1 MRIREG
7 NDFTFNWEIER
18 GGVAEDIQSAISR
31 RLLLKRHRDVRE
43 ITDYEIIGDGNI
55 IHTEFTPDMLF
66 GLGDYILEL
75 HYVLS
80 DTSLSDEDRRCAVD
94 VDAFTIVARTAMAD
108 NVTEMAQTSD
118 IALALRG
125 KSAYELWLETH
136 EGTEEDY
143 FTWLRE
149 PSVTAGAYA
158 TGQGDY
164 AKEQGDYAKEQ
175 GEYAKEQGDYV
186 LGLQVLS
193 AVDYSDTNDY
203 NEI

>member
-18 GGVAEDIQSAISR
+18 GGIAEDIQSAISR
-31 RLLLKRHRDVRE
+31 KLFLKRHREARE
-43 ITDYEIIGDGNI
+43 ITDYDIIGDGNI

-80 DTSLSDEDRRCAVD
+80 DPTLSDEDRRCAVD
-94 VDAFTIVARTAMAD
+94 VDAFTIVARTSMAD

-125 KSAYELWLETH
+125 KSAYDLWIDGGGV
-136 EGTEEDY
+136 GTVEDY
-143 FTWLRE
+143 IAWLRE
-149 PSVTAGAYA
+149 PAVTAGAYA
-158 TGQGDY
+158 T
-164 AKEQGDYAKEQ
+164 EQGDYALAQ
-175 GEYAKEQGDYV
+175 GSYAKEQGDYV
-186 LGLQVLS
+186 AGLQVLN
-193 AVDYSDTNDY
+193 AVIYSETEY

>member
-1 MRIREG
+1 MKIREG
-7 NDFTFNWEIER
+7 NDFAHNWEIER
-18 GGVAEDIQSAISR
+18 GGIAENLRSTISR
-31 RLLLKRHRDVRE
+31 KLFLKKHREARE
-43 ITDYEIIGDGNI
+43 ITDYDIIGEGNI
-55 IHTEFTPDMLF
+55 IHTKFTPDMLF

-80 DTSLSDEDRRCAVD
+80 DPTLSDEDRRCAVD

-143 FTWLRE
+143 FTWLQE
-149 PSVTAGAYA
+149 PAITAGGYA
-158 TGQGDY
+158 T
-164 AKEQGDYAKEQ
+164 EQGDYALAQ
-175 GEYAKEQGDYV
+175 GNYAKAQGDYV
-186 LGLQVLS
+186 TGLQILNSVE
-193 AVDYSDTNDY
+193 YGETEY

>member
-7 NDFTFNWEIER
+7 NDFTFNWAIQR

-31 RLLLKRHRDVRE
+31 KLFLKRLGKARE
-43 ITDYEIIGDGNI
+43 ITGYKIIGDGNI
-55 IHTEFTPDMLF
+55 IHVEFTPDMLF
-66 GLGDYILEL
+66 GLGDYVLEL

-80 DTSLSDEDRRCAVD
+80 DHTLSDGDRRCAVD

-108 NVTEMAQTSD
+108 NVTELAQTSD

-125 KSAYELWLETH
+125 KSAYDLWLETH

-158 TGQGDY
+158 TEQGNY
-164 AKEQGDYAKEQ
+164 AKEQGNYAKEQ
-175 GEYAKEQGDYV
+175 GEYVA
-186 LGLQVLS
+186 GLQIIS
-193 AVDYSDTNDY
+193 AVLYDETEY

>member
-7 NDFTFNWEIER
+7 NDFTLNWEIER
-18 GGVAEDIQSAISR
+18 GGIAEDIQSAISR
-31 RLLLKRHRDVRE
+31 RLLLKRHREVRE

-55 IHTEFTPDMLF
+55 IHTEFTPDVLF
-66 GLGDYILEL
+66 GLGDYVLEL

-80 DTSLSDEDRRCAVD
+80 DISLSDEDRRCAVD

-125 KSAYELWLETH
+125 KSAYDLWIDSGGV
-136 EGTEEDY
+136 GTVDDY
-143 FTWLRE
+143 IAWLRE
-149 PSVTAGAYA
+149 PSVTAAGYA
-158 TGQGDY
+158 T
-164 AKEQGDYAKEQ
+164 EQGDYALAQ
-175 GEYAKEQGDYV
+175 GNYAKAQGNYV
-186 LGLQVLS
+186 AGLQTLNSVE
-193 AVDYSDTNDY
+193 YGETEY

>member
-7 NDFTFNWEIER
+7 NDFTHNWAIER
-18 GGVAEDIQSAISR
+18 GGIAENIQSAISR
-31 RLLLKRHRDVRE
+31 KLLLKRHREVRE
-43 ITDYEIIGDGNI
+43 ITDYDIVGGGNI

-66 GLGDYILEL
+66 GLGDYVLEL

-80 DTSLSDEDRRCAVD
+80 DTSLSDEDRMCAVD

-125 KSAYELWLETH
+125 KSAYDLWIDGGGV
-136 EGTEEDY
+136 GTVEDY
-143 FTWLRE
+143 IAWLRE
-149 PSVTAGAYA
+149 PSVTAAGYA
-158 TGQGDY
+158 TEQGDYALVQGNYAKAQGDY
-164 AKEQGDYAKEQ
+164 AKD
-175 GEYAKEQGDYV
+175 QGDYV
-186 LGLQVLS
+186 AGLQILS
-193 AVDYSDTNDY
+193 SVEYRETEY

>member
-7 NDFTFNWEIER
+7 NDFTFNWAIER
-18 GGVAEDIQSAISR
+18 GGIAEDIQSAISR
-31 RLLLKRHRDVRE
+31 KLFLKRHGEARE
-43 ITDYEIIGDGNI
+43 ITGYKIIGDGNI

-66 GLGDYILEL
+66 GLGDYVLEL

-94 VDAFTIVARTAMAD
+94 VDAFTIVARTAMAA
-108 NVTEMAQTSD
+108 NVTEMVQTSD

-149 PSVTAGAYA
+149 PSVTAAGYA
-158 TGQGDY
+158 T
-164 AKEQGDYAKEQ
+164 EQGDYAKAQ
-175 GEYAKEQGDYV
+175 GNYAKAQGNYAKDQGDYV
-186 LGLQVLS
+186 AGLQILS
-193 AVDYSDTNDY
+193 SIEYGETEY

>member
-7 NDFTFNWEIER
+7 NDFTLNWEIER
-18 GGVAEDIQSAISR
+18 GGVAENIQSAISR
-31 RLLLKRHRDVRE
+31 KLFLKRHREVRE

-66 GLGDYILEL
+66 GLGDYVLEL

-80 DTSLSDEDRRCAVD
+80 DTSLSDENRRCAVD

-108 NVTEMAQTSD
+108 NATEMAQTSD

-125 KSAYELWLETH
+125 KSAYDLWLETH

-149 PSVTAGAYA
+149 PAVTAAGYA
-158 TGQGDY
+158 TDQGDYALAKGNYAKAQGDY
-164 AKEQGDYAKEQ
+164 AKD
-175 GEYAKEQGDYV
+175 QGDYV
-186 LGLQVLS
+186 AGLQILS
-193 AVDYSDTNDY
+193 SVEYGETEY

>member
-7 NDFTFNWEIER
+7 NDFAYNWEIER
-18 GGVAEDIQSAISR
+18 GGIAENIQSALSR
-31 RLLLKRHRDVRE
+31 KLLLKRHREVRE
-43 ITDYEIIGDGNI
+43 ITDYDIIGDGNI

-80 DTSLSDEDRRCAVD
+80 DPTLSDEDRKCAVD

-125 KSAYELWLETH
+125 KSAYDLWLETH

-149 PSVTAGAYA
+149 PAVTAGAYA
-158 TGQGDY
+158 T
-164 AKEQGDYAKEQ
+164 EQGDYAKAQ
-175 GEYAKEQGDYV
+175 GNYAKAQGLYAKEQGDYV
-186 LGLQVLS
+186 AGLQILNSVE
-193 AVDYSDTNDY
+193 YGETEY

>member
-7 NDFTFNWEIER
+7 NDFTLNWEIER
-18 GGVAEDIQSAISR
+18 GGIAEDIQSAISR
-31 RLLLKRHRDVRE
+31 RLLLKRHREVRE
-43 ITDYEIIGDGNI
+43 ITDYEIIGEGNI
-55 IHTEFTPDMLF
+55 IHAEFTPDMLF
-66 GLGDYILEL
+66 GLGDYVLEL

-80 DTSLSDEDRRCAVD
+80 DPTLSDEDRRCAVD

-125 KSAYELWLETH
+125 KSAYDLWLETH

-158 TGQGDY
+158 T
-164 AKEQGDYAKEQ
+164 EQGDYALNQ
-175 GEYAKEQGDYV
+175 GNYAKAQGNYAKEQGDYV
-186 LGLQVLS
+186 TGLQILNSVE
-193 AVDYSDTNDY
+193 YGETEY

>member
-7 NDFTFNWEIER
+7 NDFTLNWEIER
-18 GGVAEDIQSAISR
+18 GGIAEDIQSAISR
-31 RLLLKRHRDVRE
+31 RLLLKRHREVRE
-43 ITDYEIIGDGNI
+43 ITDYDIIGDGNI

-66 GLGDYILEL
+66 GLGDYVLEL

-80 DTSLSDEDRRCAVD
+80 DISLSYEDRRCAVD

-125 KSAYELWLETH
+125 KSAYELWMETH

-149 PSVTAGAYA
+149 PAITAAGYA
-158 TGQGDY
+158 TEQGDYALAKGNYAKAQGDY
-164 AKEQGDYAKEQ
+164 AKD
-175 GEYAKEQGDYV
+175 QGDYV
-186 LGLQVLS
+186 AGLQILNSVE
-193 AVDYSDTNDY
+193 YGETEY

>member
-7 NDFTFNWEIER
+7 NDFTLNWEIER
-18 GGVAEDIQSAISR
+18 GGIAENIQSAILR
-31 RLLLKRHRDVRE
+31 KLLLKRHREVRE

-66 GLGDYILEL
+66 GLGDYVLEL

-94 VDAFTIVARTAMAD
+94 VDAFTIVARTAMSD
-108 NVTEMAQTSD
+108 NATEMVQTSD

-125 KSAYELWLETH
+125 KSAYDLWIDGGGV
-136 EGTEEDY
+136 GTVDDY
-143 FTWLRE
+143 IAWLRE
-149 PSVTAGAYA
+149 PAITAGGYA
-158 TGQGDY
+158 AGQGDY
-164 AKEQGDYAKEQ
+164 ALAQGNYAK
-175 GEYAKEQGDYV
+175 AQGDYV
-186 LGLQVLS
+186 AGLQVLNAVIYS
-193 AVDYSDTNDY
+193 ATEY

>member
-7 NDFTFNWEIER
+7 NDFTLNWEIER
-18 GGVAEDIQSAISR
+18 GGIAEDIQSAISR
-31 RLLLKRHRDVRE
+31 RLLLKRHREARE
-43 ITDYEIIGDGNI
+43 ITDYEIIGNGNI
-55 IHTEFTPDMLF
+55 IHVEFTPDMLF
-66 GLGDYILEL
+66 GLGDYVLEL

-125 KSAYELWLETH
+125 KSAYDLWRETH

-149 PSVTAGAYA
+149 PSVTAAGYA
-158 TGQGDY
+158 T
-164 AKEQGDYAKEQ
+164 EQGDYALAQ
-175 GEYAKEQGDYV
+175 GNYAKAQGNYAKDQGDYV
-186 LGLQVLS
+186 AGLQILNSVE
-193 AVDYSDTNDY
+193 YGETEY

>member
-7 NDFTFNWEIER
+7 NDFTLNWEIER

-31 RLLLKRHRDVRE
+31 RLLLKRHREVRE
-43 ITDYEIIGDGNI
+43 VTDYEIIGDGNI

-66 GLGDYILEL
+66 GLGDYVLEL

-80 DTSLSDEDRRCAVD
+80 DITLSDEDRRCAVD

-108 NVTEMAQTSD
+108 NGTEMAQTSD

-158 TGQGDY
+158 TTQGDY
-164 AKEQGDYAKEQ
+164 AKEQGNYAKAQ
-175 GEYAKEQGDYV
+175 GLYAKEQGDYV
-186 LGLQVLS
+186 TGLQTLNSVE
-193 AVDYSDTNDY
+193 YGETEY

>member
-7 NDFTFNWEIER
+7 NDFTLNWEIER
-18 GGVAEDIQSAISR
+18 GGIAEDIQSAISR
-31 RLLLKRHRDVRE
+31 KLLLKRHREVKE

-55 IHTEFTPDMLF
+55 IHIEFTPDMLF
-66 GLGDYILEL
+66 GLGDYVLEL

-80 DTSLSDEDRRCAVD
+80 DHTLSDGDRRCAVD

-108 NVTEMAQTSD
+108 NAAEMAQTSD

-158 TGQGDY
+158 T
-164 AKEQGDYAKEQ
+164 EQGDYALAQ
-175 GEYAKEQGDYV
+175 GNYAKAQGNYAKDQGDYV
-186 LGLQVLS
+186 AGLQILS
-193 AVDYSDTNDY
+193 SVEYGETEY

>member
-7 NDFTFNWEIER
+7 NDFAHNWEIKR
-18 GGVAEDIQSAISR
+18 GGIAEDIQSAISR
-31 RLLLKRHRDVRE
+31 RLLLRRHIEVRE
-43 ITDYEIIGDGNI
+43 ITDYDIIGDGNI
-55 IHTEFTPDMLF
+55 IHTEFTPDILF

-80 DTSLSDEDRRCAVD
+80 DPTLSDGDRRCAVD

-125 KSAYELWLETH
+125 KSAYDLWIDGGGV
-136 EGTEEDY
+136 GTIEDY
-143 FTWLRE
+143 IAWLRE

-158 TGQGDY
+158 T
-164 AKEQGDYAKEQ
+164 EQGDYALAQ
-175 GEYAKEQGDYV
+175 GNYAKEQGDYV
-186 LGLQVLS
+186 AGLQTLN
-193 AVDYSDTNDY
+193 AVTYSETEY

>member
-7 NDFTFNWEIER
+7 NDFTLNWEIER

-31 RLLLKRHRDVRE
+31 RLLLKRYREVRE
-43 ITDYEIIGDGNI
+43 IIDYEIIGDGNI
-55 IHTEFTPDMLF
+55 IHVEFTPDMLF
-66 GLGDYILEL
+66 GPGDYVLEL

-80 DTSLSDEDRRCAVD
+80 DHTLSDGDRRCVVD

-125 KSAYELWLETH
+125 KNAYELWLETH

-149 PSVTAGAYA
+149 PAITAAGYA
-158 TGQGDY
+158 TEQGDYALAKGNYAKAQGDY
-164 AKEQGDYAKEQ
+164 AKD
-175 GEYAKEQGDYV
+175 QGDYV
-186 LGLQVLS
+186 AGLQILS
-193 AVDYSDTNDY
+193 SVEYGETEY

>member
-7 NDFTFNWEIER
+7 NDFTLNWEIER
-18 GGVAEDIQSAISR
+18 GGIAEDIQSAISR
-31 RLLLKRHRDVRE
+31 RLLLKRHREVRE
-43 ITDYEIIGDGNI
+43 ITDYEIIGEGNI

-108 NVTEMAQTSD
+108 NVTELAQTSD

-125 KSAYELWLETH
+125 KSTYELWLETH
-136 EGTEEDY
+136 EGTEDDY

-149 PSVTAGAYA
+149 PAITAAGYA
-158 TGQGDY
+158 TEQGDYALAQGNYAKAQGDY
-164 AKEQGDYAKEQ
+164 AKN
-175 GEYAKEQGDYV
+175 QGDYV
-186 LGLQVLS
+186 AGLQILS
-193 AVDYSDTNDY
+193 SVEYGETEY

>member
-7 NDFTFNWEIER
+7 NDFTLNWEIER
-18 GGVAEDIQSAISR
+18 GGIAEDIQSAISR
-31 RLLLKRHRDVRE
+31 RLLLKRHREVRE

-66 GLGDYILEL
+66 GLGDYVLEL

-80 DTSLSDEDRRCAVD
+80 DISLSDEDRRCAVD

-125 KSAYELWLETH
+125 KSAYDLWIDSGGV
-136 EGTEEDY
+136 GTVDDY
-143 FTWLRE
+143 IAWLRE
-149 PSVTAGAYA
+149 PSVTAAGYA
-158 TGQGDY
+158 T
-164 AKEQGDYAKEQ
+164 EQGDYALAQ
-175 GEYAKEQGDYV
+175 GNYAKAQGNYV
-186 LGLQVLS
+186 AGLQTLNSVE
-193 AVDYSDTNDY
+193 YGETEY